1 MKLRRLVSLLFF
13 LAGCAVPAA
22 AQNDD
27 YRRCGEYRESNPN
40 LALKYCTAAIQ
51 SGSLSQE
58 QLAEAR
64 NNRGIAFDV
73 KGERDRG
80 IQDFDEAIRL
90 KPDFAEAFY
99 NRGITFNNRG
109 ENDRAIQDYDQAI
122 RLRPNYSEAFNNRGN
137 AFYGKGEKDLAFR
150 DYDQAIRLK
159 PDNVE
164 AFSNRGKAFL
174 GMGESD
180 RAIQD
185 YNQATTLSPSVSNQT
200 SPKLSTAAGTR
211 A

>member
-90 KPDFAEAFY
+90 NPDFAEAFY
-99 NRGITFNNRG
+99 GRGNARVAKGEYDNAIQDYSQAIQLKPGDFEAFRNRGATFASKG
-109 ENDRAIQDYDQAI
+109 EYDRAIQD
-122 RLRPNYSEAFNNRGN
+122 FN
-137 AFYGKGEKDLAFR
+137 
-150 DYDQAIRLK
+150 QAIRLK
-159 PDNVE
+159 PDFAD
-164 AFSNRGKAFL
+164 AFSNRAGAFAGK
-174 GMGESD
+174 G
-180 RAIQD
+180 
-185 YNQATTLSPSVSNQT
+185 
-200 SPKLSTAAGTR
+200 
-211 A
+211 

>member
-80 IQDFDEAIRL
+80 IQD
-90 KPDFAEAFY
+90 
-99 NRGITFNNRG
+99 
-109 ENDRAIQDYDQAI
+109 YDQAI

-185 YNQATTLSPSVSNQT
+185 Y
-200 SPKLSTAAGTR
+200 
-211 A
+211 